1 MLIDEMISA
10 GHARAILAITDKD
23 KQTSVAM
30 KIFDE
35 KLRCSRD

>member
-23 KQTSVAM
+23 KQASVANED
-30 KIFDE
+30 F
-35 KLRCSRD
+35 